1 MPNLI
6 FLGTNGWYDSQ
17 TGNTV
22 SMLIKCPE
30 YYIVLDAGNGFWKL
44 DQYIGND
51 RPVYLFISHFHLDHV
66 IGLHTLS
73 KNQFSNGLT
82 IMVHE
87 GGTEI
92 LTRLI
97 NFPYSKPLK
106 DLLFTVK
113 IIEIPAALGK
123 LPFKATVLPM
133 VHASFT
139 LGIRLEIENKII
151 TYCPDTGFCE
161 NAITLAQNAD
171 LLIAEC
177 AYKSRQINENWP
189 HLNPEQAA
197 EIAKRAGA
205 KKLILTHFDA
215 QNYPDFE
222 YRKRAEQIAR
232 DVFKASFSSRDGM
245 EVEV

>member
-6 FLGTNGWYDSQ
+6 FLGTNGWYDSE

-22 SMLIKCPE
+22 SMLIKCPN
-30 YYIVLDAGNGFWKL
+30 YHIVLDAGNGFWKL
-44 DQYIGND
+44 DQYIDDD

-73 KNQFSNGLT
+73 KNRFFKGLT

-87 GGTEI
+87 DGTGI
-92 LTRLI
+92 LTQLL
-97 NFPYSKPLK
+97 NFPFSKPLK
-106 DLLFTVK
+106 DLPFAVK
-113 IIEIPAALGK
+113 IIEVPAALSQ

-133 VHASFT
+133 VHSSFT

-151 TYCPDTGFCE
+151 TYCPDTGFCD
-161 NAITLAQNAD
+161 NALTLAQNAD

-177 AYKSRQINENWP
+177 AYKSRQINQAWP
-189 HLNPEQAA
+189 HLNPELAA

-205 KKLILTHFDA
+205 KKLVLTHFDA
-215 QNYPDFE
+215 QNYPDHE
-222 YRKRAEQIAR
+222 SRATAEQIAR
-232 DVFKASFSSRDGM
+232 EVFQASFSSRDGM